1 MERRFRD
8 QLERDVEELL
18 ESGLVAE
25 FEQKKEEL
33 EARVV

>member
-1 MERRFRD
+1 MERGFRD

-25 FEQKKEEL
+25 FEHTKEEL
-33 EARVV
+33 EARVI